1 MLPKLQEAAKNH
13 RLIVCHRGAT
23 GGNIPCNTLPAFE
36 IALMQGA
43 DMLETDISQAADGTL
58 CIFHPKMES
67 RHLGVLCSIPEMTW
81 QQISQLR
88 FINMNHTP
96 TQFGILKLD
105 EFLEHFK
112 DRCYINLDKFWGAP
126 LDIYKTVKKHNMLDQ
141 VLVKSQPTPEV
152 LTLLKELAPD
162 VPYMPVIYEGKD
174 FPHDALMRSGIN
186 YVGVEVVYP
195 NEDSSF
201 ATPEF
206 VETMHKDQKLV
217 WVNSIIYNT
226 QKQLSGGH
234 SDDTAFTLS
243 PDHGWGWLADIGYD
257 LIQTDWPGMLIDYL
271 KATNRYHK

>member
-1 MLPKLQEAAKNH
+1 MHFNLNQAAADH

-43 DMLETDISQAADGTL
+43 DMLETDISQTADGTL
-58 CIFHPKMES
+58 CIFHPRMEP
-67 RHLGVLCSIPEMTW
+67 RHLGVNCSIPEMTW
-81 QQISQLR
+81 QEVSQLR

-112 DRCYINLDKFWGAP
+112 DRCFINLDKFWGAP
-126 LDIYKTVKKHNMLDQ
+126 AEIYKAVKHHDMLDQ
-141 VLVKSQPTPEV
+141 VLVKSPPTEEV
-152 LTLLKELAPD
+152 LTVLKEIGPD

-174 FPHDALMRSGIN
+174 FPHNELMHSDIN
-186 YVGVEVVYP
+186 YVGVEVVYE
-195 NEDSSF
+195 NEDSVYTS
-201 ATPEF
+201 PEF
-206 VETMHKDQKLV
+206 VETMHKDNKLV

-226 QKQLSGGH
+226 KKQLSGGH
-234 SDDTAFTLS
+234 SDDTAFTIS
-243 PDHGWGWLADIGYD
+243 QDYGWGWLADIGYD

-271 KATNRYHK
+271 KTTNRYYK

>member
-1 MLPKLQEAAKNH
+1 MFPMLQESAKNH

-43 DMLETDISQAADGTL
+43 DMLETDISQTADGTL
-58 CIFHPKMES
+58 CIFHPKMEP
-67 RHLGVLCSIPEMTW
+67 RHLGVSCSIPEMTW
-81 QQISQLR
+81 QEVSQLR

-112 DRCYINLDKFWGAP
+112 GRCYINLDKFWGAP
-126 LDIYKTVKKHNMLDQ
+126 ADIYKTVKRHNMMQQ
-141 VLVKSQPTPEV
+141 VLVKSPPTPEV
-152 LTLLKELAPD
+152 LTVLKEIGPD
-162 VPYMPVIYEGKD
+162 VPYMPVIYEGKE
-174 FPHDALMRSGIN
+174 FPHAGLMHSGIN

-195 NEDSSF
+195 NEDSHF
-201 ATPEF
+201 ASPEF
-206 VETMHKDQKLV
+206 IETIHADGKLV

-226 QKQLSGGH
+226 KKQLSGGH
-234 SDDTAFTLS
+234 SDDTAFTIS

-271 KATNRYHK
+271 KVTNRYYK